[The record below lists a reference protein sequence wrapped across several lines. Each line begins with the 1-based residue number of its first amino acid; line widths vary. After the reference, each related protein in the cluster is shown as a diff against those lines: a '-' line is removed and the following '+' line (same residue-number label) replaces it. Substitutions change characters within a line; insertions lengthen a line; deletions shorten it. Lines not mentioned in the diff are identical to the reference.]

1 MKKTSL
7 DIKAIEEMRLRQLAK
22 LFPTPP
28 VVNINTTFRPY
39 KHTYFQIKE
48 KEVIDALHQLDI
60 SKTCG
65 ASGLSNQI
73 LRKLAENGRFVKI
86 LANAFEILINDPKQI
101 SQILPLFEFRVAL
114 IPKDDGTQRPL
125 AINETMINVLSLIM
139 LNRRDIFPHKFC
151 EEVHTMNSDAMLSC
165 KKAARKLADRNII
178 LSLDLA
184 SAYNNVTIEAIING
198 METQNVPPQIQLFVI
213 GLIQAQNCIET
224 QSKSLVQGSVI
235 SSLLFAYA
243 IDPVIRIL
251 KERFDCVNYADDTI
265 VELQKTDTEEMALDY
280 ITRLF
285 ALYGMQINQKKCKS
299 TANNNIVKFMGIKYS
314 YKSDDIRT
322 HLSTDILI
330 VAKKYQLI
338 DMTS

>member
-1 MKKTSL
+1 MFTRTFKAKVADFIREYKFSKALQAIENTLTKEGMAKTSL

-22 LFPTPP
+22 LFPTPS

-48 KEVIDALHQLDI
+48 KEVVDALHQLDI

-224 QSKSLVQGSVI
+224 
-235 SSLLFAYA
+235 
-243 IDPVIRIL
+243 
-251 KERFDCVNYADDTI
+251 
-265 VELQKTDTEEMALDY
+265 
-280 ITRLF
+280 
-285 ALYGMQINQKKCKS
+285 
-299 TANNNIVKFMGIKYS
+299 
-314 YKSDDIRT
+314 
-322 HLSTDILI
+322 
-330 VAKKYQLI
+330 
-338 DMTS
+338 